1 MEKMTTIEI
10 INELELEINTT
21 GNVADAIEEVTG
33 ARGWM
38 AADMKPIFTSRIVGQ
53 AATVLMRPLLNNDAT
68 NYPNKALELLDE
80 APEGS
85 ILIYVMQ
92 DSVDIAAMGDLMG
105 ATAKIR
111 GIKGAVIDGAVRD
124 ISQLKKIGFPVWS
137 RRVTPAS
144 LVGRMVAVDK
154 QVQVKCGDVI
164 VNPGDYVICDLDGVV
179 VIPEKEI
186 LRVIDKIRMYAKKEE
201 KILEIILKEK
211 SILKALEEFKRY

>member
-1 MEKMTTIEI
+1 MNSFISVLLSITFTFLSIETAYAQ
-10 INELELEINTT
+10 N
-21 GNVADAIEEVTG
+21 
-33 ARGWM
+33 
-38 AADMKPIFTSRIVGQ
+38 
-53 AATVLMRPLLNNDAT
+53 T

>member
-1 MEKMTTIEI
+1 MTPNEI

-21 GNVADAIEEVTG
+21 GNIADAIEEVTG

-186 LRVIDKIRMYAKKEE
+186 LKVIDKLRIYAKKEE

>member
-1 MEKMTTIEI
+1 MTPNEI
-10 INELELEINTT
+10 LNELELEINTT
-21 GNVADAIEEVTG
+21 GNIADAVEEVTG

-38 AADMKPIFTSRIVGQ
+38 AADMKPIFPSRIVGQ

-80 APEGS
+80 AHEGS

-154 QVQVKCGDVI
+154 QVQVRCGDVI
-164 VNPGDYVICDLDGVV
+164 VNPRDYVICDLDGVV

-186 LRVIDKIRMYAKKEE
+186 LKVIDKIRIYAKKEE

>member
-1 MEKMTTIEI
+1 MTENEI
-10 INELELEINTT
+10 IRELELEIHST
-21 GNVADAIEEVTG
+21 GNIADAIEEVTG

-38 AADMKPIFTSRIVGQ
+38 SADMKPIFPSRIVGR
-53 AATVLMRPLLNNDAT
+53 AVTVLMRPLLNNDT
-68 NYPNKALELLDE
+68 KYYPNKALEILDE

-92 DSVDIAAMGDLMG
+92 DSIDIAAIGDLMG

-124 ISQLKKIGFPVWS
+124 ISQLKKINFPVWS
-137 RRVTPAS
+137 RRVTPAT

-154 QVQVKCGDVI
+154 QVQVKCGNVN
-164 VNPGDYVICDLDGVV
+164 VNPGDYVVCDLDGVV

-186 LRVIDKIRMYAKKEE
+186 ITIIEKIRNYAIKEE
-201 KILEIILKEK
+201 KILGIIHKEK
-211 SILKALEEFKRY
+211 SILRALEEYNRY